1 VVDPS
6 GRRGV
11 EDGRGRTNIIRRAP
25 IAKPN
30 RVTEVLRLPRT
41 RAELDDAIAR
51 SRAMVTRRALV
62 SAGAVLVPVPIPGL
76 DIAADVALLTQLI
89 PAINREFGLTPEQIE
104 GFDPATKV
112 LVYKAIVAF
121 GGAMVGRLITREL
134 VMQALVQVGMRVT
147 TKTAARLVPVAGQA
161 MSAGLSYSAMRFVGR
176 AHVRDCARVVEA
188 IHAGRGDWAPRPP
201 PPSAVQRLR
210 SAAATAASRW
220 RRKPRA

>member
-1 VVDPS
+1 M
-6 GRRGV
+6 
-11 EDGRGRTNIIRRAP
+11 
-25 IAKPN
+25 
-30 RVTEVLRLPRT
+30 TEVLRLPRT
-41 RAELDDAIAR
+41 RAELDAAIAR

-104 GFDPATKV
+104 GLNPTTKV

-134 VMQALVQVGMRVT
+134 VLQALVKVGMRVT

-161 MSAGLSYSAMRFVGR
+161 VSAGLSYSAMRFVGG
-176 AHVRDCARVVEA
+176 AHVRDCSRVIEA
-188 IHAGRGDWAPRPP
+188 IHAERGDWAPEAKPA
-201 PPSAVQRLR
+201 SAAQRLR
-210 SAAATAASRW
+210 SAAARAASRW
-220 RRKPRA
+220 RRKPGA